1 MISQIESNLIR
12 LLKACGQDEDST
24 VATTILAKTD
34 ENRQKMIDMIIAR
47 YDQKGTVTDEDIGK
61 MLLLLVGERK
71 SSVQNSTRTAAD
83 TE

>member
-1 MISQIESNLIR
+1 MITEIQGDLIDF
-12 LLKACGQDEDST
+12 LKSIGLGKSAALA
-24 VATTILAKTD
+24 VVNLAKTD
-34 ENRQKMIDMIIAR
+34 ENRLKLMRMMAER
-47 YDQKGTVTDEDIGK
+47 YTEKGKVTEDDIGK